1 MRERCLVKGASLGE
15 EAVLADSGR
24 AGEVAARIGRVRKVT
39 FSASCQ
45 SSVAVRHLHRVC
57 NNSPMPIENN
67 FQHDEMSRKNPGER
81 ITVREVTPTAPSE
94 SSSGQDA
101 MAALG
106 KRLSH
111 TGVRVIVLLHG
122 SIMGTDVFG
131 VQRLDELGGLKRG
144 YSRGVA
150 GLDALLA
157 LMREGSNGI
166 SPLPG
171 RVKPPLANDDATK
184 RLLDEQIGDA
194 GNFTHTY
201 LELMT
206 QSLNRG
212 LDRPIHCVRELWSC
226 EYHHLGRAMA
236 AVSMLGRLRDWTE
249 THKLSQGDR
258 ILVQAHGQAGLALA
272 LVSNLLCVASSSSQ
286 TRLLDL
292 LSVFASQVNRP
303 DVTSTIQRVAP
314 LLSNGTLLNGA
325 TLDVVTFGMPV
336 RYGWDPSGLGKLL
349 HIVNHRNLRTD
360 GKTWLSKMELPQI
373 TMEMPIAWGGDYVQ
387 ELAVAGSD
395 AVPTTEVAKTANRAI
410 WELVEPFDGF
420 EGWLECARRA
430 VRIPSEGLG
439 ILVDYKDSTGSTNVR
454 DHYYGHAAYTR
465 LNMMLFNTTEI
476 VQALY
481 PVP

>member
-1 MRERCLVKGASLGE
+1 
-15 EAVLADSGR
+15 
-24 AGEVAARIGRVRKVT
+24 
-39 FSASCQ
+39 
-45 SSVAVRHLHRVC
+45 
-57 NNSPMPIENN
+57 MPIENS

-81 ITVREVTPTAPSE
+81 LTVRQVDPTALSE
-94 SSSGQDA
+94 SPPAQDA
-101 MAALG
+101 MATLG

-111 TGVRVIVLLHG
+111 AGVRLIVLLHG

-157 LMREGSNGI
+157 LMRESSNGM

-171 RVKPPLANDDATK
+171 GLKPPLANDEVTK
-184 RLLDEQIGDA
+184 KLLDEQIGDA

-201 LELMT
+201 LELMR
-206 QSLNRG
+206 QLLNRG

-226 EYHHLGRAMA
+226 EHHHLGRAMA
-236 AVSMLGRLRDWTE
+236 AVSLLERLHNWGE

-258 ILVQAHGQAGLALA
+258 ILVQAHGQAGLVLA
-272 LVSNLLCVASSSSQ
+272 LVSNLLCVASSNSR

-292 LSVFASQVNRP
+292 LSTFASQVNRSDIAP
-303 DVTSTIQRVAP
+303 TIQRVTP
-314 LLSNGTLLNGA
+314 LLSNGAILNEA
-325 TLDVVTFGMPV
+325 TLDVVTLGMPV

-349 HIVNHRNLRTD
+349 HIVNHRSMRTD
-360 GKTWLSKMELPQI
+360 GKSWLSKMELPQI

-395 AVPTTEVAKTANRAI
+395 AVPTTEAAKAANKAL

-420 EGWLECARRA
+420 ERWLECARRA

-439 ILVDYKDSTGSTNVR
+439 ILADYKDSTGSTNVR

-465 LNMMLFNTTEI
+465 LNAMLFNTTEI
-476 VQALY
+476 VRTFY
-481 PVP
+481 S

>member
-1 MRERCLVKGASLGE
+1 
-15 EAVLADSGR
+15 
-24 AGEVAARIGRVRKVT
+24 
-39 FSASCQ
+39 
-45 SSVAVRHLHRVC
+45 
-57 NNSPMPIENN
+57 MPIENS

-81 ITVREVTPTAPSE
+81 ITVREVTPTALSE

-101 MAALG
+101 MAAFG

-111 TGVRVIVLLHG
+111 AGVRVIVLLHG
-122 SIMGTDVFG
+122 SIMGTDIFG

-157 LMREGSNGI
+157 LMRESSNGI

-171 RVKPPLANDDATK
+171 GLKPPFANDDATK

-194 GNFTHTY
+194 GNFTNTY
-201 LELMT
+201 LELMK

-212 LDRPIHCVRELWSC
+212 LVRPIHCFRELWSC
-226 EYHHLGRAMA
+226 EHHHLGRAMA
-236 AVSMLGRLRDWTE
+236 AVSMLGRLRDWGE
-249 THKLSQGDR
+249 THKLGREDR

-272 LVSNLLCVASSSSQ
+272 LVSNLLCVASSSSR

-292 LSVFASQVNRP
+292 LSAFVSQVNRP
-303 DVTSTIQRVAP
+303 DITSTIQRVAP
-314 LLSNGTLLNGA
+314 LLSNGALLNGA

-395 AVPTTEVAKTANRAI
+395 AVPTTEVAKTANKSI

-420 EGWLECARRA
+420 ERWLECARRA

-439 ILVDYKDSTGSTNVR
+439 ILADYKDSSGSTNVR

-476 VQALY
+476 VRTFY
-481 PVP
+481 S

>member
-1 MRERCLVKGASLGE
+1 
-15 EAVLADSGR
+15 
-24 AGEVAARIGRVRKVT
+24 
-39 FSASCQ
+39 
-45 SSVAVRHLHRVC
+45 
-57 NNSPMPIENN
+57 MPIENN
-67 FQHDEMSRKNPGER
+67 FQHDEMSRKNPGKR
-81 ITVREVTPTAPSE
+81 ITVREVTPTVPSE
-94 SSSGQDA
+94 SSSWQDA

-111 TGVRVIVLLHG
+111 SGVRVIVLLHG

-131 VQRLDELGGLKRG
+131 VQRLDELGWLKRG

-166 SPLPG
+166 APLPG
-171 RVKPPLANDDATK
+171 GLKPPLANDDATK

-201 LELMT
+201 LELMR

-212 LDRPIHCVRELWSC
+212 LDHPIHCARELWSC
-226 EYHHLGRAMA
+226 EHHHLGRAMA

-249 THKLSQGDR
+249 THKLGQGDR

-303 DVTSTIQRVAP
+303 DVTSTIQRIAP
-314 LLSNGTLLNGA
+314 LLSNGTLFNGA

-395 AVPTTEVAKTANRAI
+395 AVPTTEVEKTANKAI

-420 EGWLECARRA
+420 ERWLECARRA

-439 ILVDYKDSTGSTNVR
+439 ILADYKDSTGSTNVR

-476 VQALY
+476 VQALC